1 MERSL
6 YHLHEGLGFP
16 EEIVCYN
23 GLRGKSIESLYK
35 RYLDMM
41 LRFARSIL
49 QIYMIVNQSIKT
61 VFENWSHFPRDFK
74 QEWFSPEN
82 LQLYTDCI
90 CKTGSPVDNC

>member
-1 MERSL
+1 MEKNI
-6 YHLHEGLGFP
+6 YHFHEGLGFP

-23 GLRGKSIESLYK
+23 GLRVKSIESLCK

-41 LRFARSIL
+41 FRFARSIL

-61 VFENWSHFPRDFK
+61 VFEKWSHFPRDFK

-82 LQLYTDCI
+82 L
-90 CKTGSPVDNC
+90 